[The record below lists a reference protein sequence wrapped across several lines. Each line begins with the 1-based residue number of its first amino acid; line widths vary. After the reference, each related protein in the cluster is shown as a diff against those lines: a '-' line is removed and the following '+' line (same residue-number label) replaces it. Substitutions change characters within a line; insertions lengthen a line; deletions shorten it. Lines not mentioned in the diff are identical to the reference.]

1 MKKILF
7 LIAILSI
14 PSSFV
19 TAKTVNIEY
28 ILDASGS
35 MLETIQDV
43 RKIDIAKETLS
54 GLVEQLPAGSSE
66 IDLNVGLRVYGHSTV
81 TGESP
86 EERCRDTE
94 LEMPIS
100 GVDSAGIKK
109 KIAEIQARGWTP
121 IAYSLEQA
129 AGDFLVGGD
138 NDNIIILISDG
149 KETCGGDPCA
159 VAEKIHQAGIK
170 VKINV
175 VGFDIKPEEKAQ
187 LECIANVA
195 GGKYY
200 SADSAGELNQVLTE
214 VQNNVIKKETT
225 SVRIKIGGPGTL
237 KFEVADW
244 VPGAPY
250 LVQIMS
256 GDNKKEIARAENNLD
271 PLMIP
276 AGTYRL
282 FWHQWRFDSLPID
295 MGEFTVASRETVTFP
310 VNSGINLVPG
320 KWLKTPPYR
329 WYLKN
334 PGTGEIVMDVNNTL
348 DPVPVMPGV
357 YDLHYQQWRFD
368 SNEAL
373 MASGVEI
380 KPGEIT
386 EVELNTGVTLIP
398 SSPEMEPPY
407 RWVLTDPETGNEVI
421 TVNKSWGPIPVP
433 PGNYGLNFQQ
443 TRFKHSPIQLVPSF
457 PVKEGQLVELEL

>member
-1 MKKILF
+1 
-7 LIAILSI
+7 
-14 PSSFV
+14 
-19 TAKTVNIEY
+19 
-28 ILDASGS
+28 
-35 MLETIQDV
+35 
-43 RKIDIAKETLS
+43 
-54 GLVEQLPAGSSE
+54 
-66 IDLNVGLRVYGHSTV
+66 
-81 TGESP
+81 
-86 EERCRDTE
+86 
-94 LEMPIS
+94 
-100 GVDSAGIKK
+100 
-109 KIAEIQARGWTP
+109 
-121 IAYSLEQA
+121 
-129 AGDFLVGGD
+129 
-138 NDNIIILISDG
+138 
-149 KETCGGDPCA
+149 
-159 VAEKIHQAGIK
+159 
-170 VKINV
+170 
-175 VGFDIKPEEKAQ
+175 
-187 LECIANVA
+187 
-195 GGKYY
+195 
-200 SADSAGELNQVLTE
+200 
-214 VQNNVIKKETT
+214 
-225 SVRIKIGGPGTL
+225 
-237 KFEVADW
+237 
-244 VPGAPY
+244 
-250 LVQIMS
+250 
-256 GDNKKEIARAENNLD
+256 
-271 PLMIP
+271 
-276 AGTYRL
+276 
-282 FWHQWRFDSLPID
+282 